1 MNTNKNFYIK
11 LSCSILQLNI
21 SDISKIIYAYI
32 NGFKYGI
39 FLSINFLCKIL
50 NKNKHTI
57 INALRELQQNNL
69 IVNIK
74 NCIGDKEKE
83 VIRNQTEQNEKIL
96 FLNINTSSAKNA
108 LPIVQKMH
116 YPSAKNALPIVQKM
130 HYPSAKNALQNN
142 IRNTIIN
149 KITNI
154 KKEIIIRNFALIEK
168 INNFNEQ
175 GNAQNNQTNIFITL
189 ENLINYETDI
199 NKCNYQDKPKKNNRK
214 QKEKKINYLQ
224 ESGFNEYESDLFL
237 LWKIFELSKI

>member
-1 MNTNKNFYIK
+1 MNINKNFYIK

-21 SDISKIIYAYI
+21 NDIAKIIYAYI

-57 INALRELQQNNL
+57 IDALRELQQNNL

-83 VIRNQTEQNEKIL
+83 IIRNQTEQNEKIL
-96 FLNINTSSAKNA
+96 FLNLNTS
-108 LPIVQKMH
+108 
-116 YPSAKNALPIVQKM
+116 SAKNALPIVQKM

-199 NKCNYQDKPKKNNRK
+199 NKCNYQDKPKENNRR

-224 ESGFNEYESDLFL
+224 ESGFDEYESDLFL

>member
-1 MNTNKNFYIK
+1 MNINKNFYIK

-21 SDISKIIYAYI
+21 NDIAKIIYAYI

-83 VIRNQTEQNEKIL
+83 IIRNQTEQNEKIL

-108 LPIVQKMH
+108 LPQCKK
-116 YPSAKNALPIVQKM
+116 YTTD
-130 HYPSAKNALQNN
+130 SAKNALQNN

-189 ENLINYETDI
+189 ENLINYETDV
-199 NKCNYQDKPKKNNRK
+199 NKCNYQDKPKKNNRR

-224 ESGFNEYESDLFL
+224 ESGFDEYESDLFL
-237 LWKIFELSKI
+237 L

>member
-1 MNTNKNFYIK
+1 MNINKNFYIK

-21 SDISKIIYAYI
+21 NDVAKIIYAYI

-83 VIRNQTEQNEKIL
+83 IIKNQTEQNEKIL
-96 FLNINTSSAKNA
+96 FLNLNTS
-108 LPIVQKMH
+108 
-116 YPSAKNALPIVQKM
+116 SAKNALPIVQKM

-149 KITNI
+149 KIINI

-199 NKCNYQDKPKKNNRK
+199 NKCNYQDKPKENNRR

-224 ESGFNEYESDLFL
+224 ESGFDEYESDLFL
-237 LWKIFELSKI
+237 L

>member
-1 MNTNKNFYIK
+1 MNINKNFYIK

-21 SDISKIIYAYI
+21 NDIAKIIYAYI

-57 INALRELQQNNL
+57 IDALRELQQNNL

-83 VIRNQTEQNEKIL
+83 IIRNQTEQNEKIL
-96 FLNINTSSAKNA
+96 FLNLNTS
-108 LPIVQKMH
+108 
-116 YPSAKNALPIVQKM
+116 SAKNALPIVQKM

-199 NKCNYQDKPKKNNRK
+199 NKCNYQDKPKENNRR

-224 ESGFNEYESDLFL
+224 ESGFDEYESDLFL
-237 LWKIFELSKI
+237 L